1 MDEYMLLDTVVY
13 KIDDD
18 KNLHNILAY
27 SIRRKKSGPPILQT
41 YTFQTKKRLPKILRG
56 YKNTERKAGDY
67 YPRAFII
74 PSPTY
79 RKYKNPIPFDGK
91 FALVVGH
98 AKETPPPMRLDK
110 LIIASGITIYGEK
123 SKPEKMYVDGI
134 CGSEYLTGSRK
145 TKRYIIYLQK
155 ANLDD
160 IVAFIRSYNLNS
172 QIIGE
177 NEMVKSGYY
186 IFTEMDVCDK
196 RALTPK
202 DIKIFEIYR

>member
-1 MDEYMLLDTVVY
+1 MLLDTVVY
-13 KIDDD
+13 KIDND

-56 YKNTERKAGDY
+56 YKNTERKNEDY
-67 YPRAFII
+67 YPKAFII

-91 FALVVGH
+91 FALVVGL
-98 AKETPPPMRLDK
+98 AKETETPTLMRLDK
-110 LIIASGITIYGEK
+110 LIIASGITIYGGK
-123 SKPEKMYVDGI
+123 GKPEEMDVEGV
-134 CGSEYLTGSRK
+134 CGSEYLTGSK
-145 TKRYIIYLQK
+145 KAKRYIIYLQK

-186 IFTEMDVCDK
+186 IFTEMNVCDNHT
-196 RALTPK
+196 LTPK

>member
-27 SIRRKKSGPPILQT
+27 SIRRKKSGPSILQT

-56 YKNTERKAGDY
+56 YKNTERKNEDY
-67 YPRAFII
+67 YPKAFII

-91 FALVVGH
+91 FALVVGY
-98 AKETPPPMRLDK
+98 ATETPTLMRLDK
-110 LIIASGITIYGEK
+110 LIIASGITIYGGK
-123 SKPEKMYVDGI
+123 GKPEEMDVEGV
-134 CGSEYLTGSRK
+134 CGSEYLTGSK
-145 TKRYIIYLQK
+145 KAKRYIIYLQK

-172 QIIGE
+172 QIIE
-177 NEMVKSGYY
+177 KNEMVKSGYY
-186 IFTEMDVCDK
+186 IFTEMNVCDNHT
-196 RALTPK
+196 LTPK

>member
-1 MDEYMLLDTVVY
+1 MLLDTVVY

-41 YTFQTKKRLPKILRG
+41 YTFQTEKEPPEILKR
-56 YKNTERKAGDY
+56 YKNTERKDGDY

-91 FALVVGH
+91 FALVVGY
-98 AKETPPPMRLDK
+98 AKETPTLMRLDK
-110 LIIASGITIYGEK
+110 LIIASGITIYGGK
-123 SKPEKMYVDGI
+123 GKPEEMYVKGV
-134 CGSEYLTGSRK
+134 CGSEYLTRSK
-145 TKRYIIYLQK
+145 KAKKYIIYLQR

-196 RALTPK
+196 RTLTPK

>member
-13 KIDDD
+13 KIDND

-27 SIRRKKSGPPILQT
+27 SIRRKKSGLPTFKT
-41 YTFQTKKRLPKILRG
+41 YTFQTKKRLPKILKRYG
-56 YKNTERKAGDY
+56 NTERKNEDY

-98 AKETPPPMRLDK
+98 AKETPPLMRLDK
-110 LIIASGITIYGEK
+110 LIIAFNITIYGEK
-123 SKPEKMYVDGI
+123 SKPEEMYVEGV
-134 CGSEYLTGSRK
+134 CGSEYLTGSK
-145 TKRYIIYLQK
+145 KAKRYIIYLQK

-196 RALTPK
+196 YTLTPE